1 MSTTGELTA
10 EQAQVYPT
18 HVRRVFIWVMLVMAA
33 GQITNYD
40 AWPLTAALI
49 LGFDAAHWWLDR
61 HA

>member
-10 EQAQVYPT
+10 EHAEVYPT

-33 GQITNYD
+33 GQIIHYD
-40 AWPLTAALI
+40 AWQATAVILLT
-49 LGFDAAHWWLDR
+49 FDAVHWWLER